1 MSKDPLYV
9 PGEQPD
15 PAFVAFYNGPW
26 SAALAAVRIPGMRHD
41 GISGPSWDRRAAY
54 LLWLNT
60 DNGRTLAAPSPTST
74 PVVSDLSH
82 GVFD

>member
-1 MSKDPLYV
+1 MSKDAAFIEFFAGDYKGKSRWDLLLEAVEV
-9 PGEQPD
+9 PGMPD
-15 PAFVAFYNGPW
+15 A
-26 SAALAAVRIPGMRHD
+26 
-41 GISGPSWDRRAAY
+41 SWDRKAAY